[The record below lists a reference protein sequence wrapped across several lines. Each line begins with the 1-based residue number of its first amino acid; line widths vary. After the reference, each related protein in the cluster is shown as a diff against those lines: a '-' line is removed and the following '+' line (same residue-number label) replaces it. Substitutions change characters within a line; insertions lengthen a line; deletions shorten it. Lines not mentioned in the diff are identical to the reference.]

1 MRSYSVIGL
10 GEFGMAVARM
20 LADVQRDGVS
30 AYDTDITRVDVIKE
44 FVAVAAALDA
54 TDRAALVAQGVDRD
68 DVAIVAI
75 GNDFES
81 NTLAALNC
89 KEIGV
94 KLVISRA
101 LSEEHGRVLRKVGVD
116 RVIYPERDIAANLV
130 QAVLVPNI
138 TRFARVAPGVGLAH
152 VRLPKGYKDVALGE
166 LGTEGKVRVVAV
178 LKNPPPEAKP
188 GTPPVVEASPQAVT
202 QVSQDD
208 IIIVF
213 GPNEEIN
220 QLALSL

>member
-30 AYDTDITRVDVIKE
+30 AYDADLTRVDLIKE

-54 TDRAALVAQGVDRD
+54 TDKAALVAQGVDRD

-81 NTLAALNC
+81 NTLAAMNC

-101 LSEEHGRVLRKVGVD
+101 LSEEHGRVLRKIGID

-138 TRFARVAPGVGLAH
+138 TRFARVAPGIGLAH

-166 LGTEGKVRVVAV
+166 LSTSKVRIVAV
-178 LKNPPPEAKP
+178 LKNPPPDAKP
-188 GTPPVVEASPQAVT
+188 GTPPIVDASPQAVT

-208 IIIVF
+208 LIIIF

>member
-1 MRSYSVIGL
+1 LRSYSVIGL

-30 AYDTDITRVDVIKE
+30 AYDTDITRVDEIKE

-54 TDRAALVAQGVDRD
+54 TDKAALVAQGVDRD

-81 NTLAALNC
+81 NTLAAMNC

-101 LSEEHGRVLRKVGVD
+101 LSEEHGRVLRKIGID

-138 TRFARVAPGVGLAH
+138 TRFARVAPGIGLAH

-166 LGTEGKVRVVAV
+166 LSTSKVRIVAV
-178 LKNPPPEAKP
+178 LKNPPPDAKP
-188 GTPPVVEASPQAVT
+188 GTPPIVDASPQAVT

-208 IIIVF
+208 LIIVF

>member
-1 MRSYSVIGL
+1 LRSQSVG
-10 GEFGMAVARM
+10 GRGGFGMAVARM
-20 LADVQRDGVS
+20 LADVQRDRVS
-30 AYDTDITRVDVIKE
+30 ASDTNLPRVDLIKE
-44 FVAVAAALDA
+44 FVASAAALDA
-54 TDRAALVAQGVDRD
+54 TDKAALVAQGVDRD
-68 DVAIVAI
+68 DVALWAI
-75 GNDFES
+75 GNTFES
-81 NTLAALNC
+81 NTLAAMNC

-101 LSEEHGRVLRKVGVD
+101 LSEEHGRVLRKLGVD

-138 TRFARVAPGVGLAH
+138 TRFARVAPGIGLAH
-152 VRLPKGYKDVALGE
+152 VRLPRGYKDVPLGE
-166 LGTEGKVRVVAV
+166 LSATKVRVVAII
-178 LKNPPPEAKP
+178 KNPPPGSKP
-188 GTPPVVEASPQAVT
+188 SAQPLVDASPLAET

-208 IIIVF
+208 LIIVF

>member
-20 LADVQRDGVS
+20 LADVQRDGIS
-30 AYDTDITRVDVIKE
+30 AYDSDPSRVEMIKE
-44 FVAVAAALDA
+44 FVAVAATLDA
-54 TDRAALVAQGVDRD
+54 TDKSALVSQGVDRD
-68 DVAIVAI
+68 DVSIVAI

-81 NTLAALNC
+81 NTLAAMNC

-101 LSEEHGRVLRKVGVD
+101 LSEEHGRVLRKLGVD

-152 VRLPKGYKDVALGE
+152 VRLPRGYKDVPLGE
-166 LGTEGKVRVVAV
+166 LSTSKVRVVAI
-178 LKNPPPEAKP
+178 LKNPPPGSKP
-188 GTPPVVEASPQAVT
+188 GTPPIVDASPQAES

-208 IIIVF
+208 LIIVF

>member
-30 AYDTDITRVDVIKE
+30 AYDTDITRVDEIKE

-54 TDRAALVAQGVDRD
+54 TDKAALVAQGVDRD

-75 GNDFES
+75 GNNFES
-81 NTLAALNC
+81 NTLAAMNC

-101 LSEEHGRVLRKVGVD
+101 LSEEHGRVLRKIGID

-138 TRFARVAPGVGLAH
+138 TRFARVAPGIGLAH
-152 VRLPKGYKDVALGE
+152 VRLPRGYKDVALGE
-166 LGTEGKVRVVAV
+166 LSTSKVRIVAV
-178 LKNPPPEAKP
+178 LKNPPPDAKP
-188 GTPPVVEASPQAVT
+188 GTPPIVDASPQAVT

-208 IIIVF
+208 LIIVF

>member
-20 LADVQRDGVS
+20 LADVQRDGIS
-30 AYDTDITRVDVIKE
+30 AYDSDITRVEMIKE

-54 TDRAALVAQGVDRD
+54 TDKAALVAQGVDRD
-68 DVAIVAI
+68 DVAIIAI
-75 GNDFES
+75 GNDFTS
-81 NTLAALNC
+81 NTLAAMNC

-101 LSEEHGRVLRKVGVD
+101 LSEEHGRVLRKLGVD

-138 TRFARVAPGVGLAH
+138 TRFARVAPGIGLAH
-152 VRLPKGYKDVALGE
+152 VQLPKGYKDVPLGE
-166 LGTEGKVRVVAV
+166 LGTAGKVRVVAV
-178 LKNPPPEAKP
+178 LKHPPPDAKP
-188 GTPPVVEASPQAVT
+188 GTPPTVDASPQAVT
-202 QVSQDD
+202 PVGQGD

-220 QLALSL
+220 QL

>member
-20 LADVQRDGVS
+20 LADVQRDGIS
-30 AYDTDITRVDVIKE
+30 AYDSDPARVESIKE
-44 FVAVAAALDA
+44 FVAVAAVLDA
-54 TDRAALVAQGVDRD
+54 RDKSALVSQGVDRD
-68 DVAIVAI
+68 DVSIIAI
-75 GNDFES
+75 GHDFES
-81 NTLAALNC
+81 NTLAAMNC

-101 LSEEHGRVLRKVGVD
+101 LSEEHGRVLRKLGVD

-152 VRLPKGYKDVALGE
+152 VRLPRGYKDVPLGE
-166 LGTEGKVRVVAV
+166 LSTSKVRVVAI
-178 LKNPPPEAKP
+178 LKNPPAGSKP
-188 GTPPVVEASPQAVT
+188 GTPPLVDTSPQAES

-208 IIIVF
+208 LIIVF

>member
-1 MRSYSVIGL
+1 LRSYSVIGL

-30 AYDTDITRVDVIKE
+30 AYDTDITRVDEIKE

-54 TDRAALVAQGVDRD
+54 TDKAALVAQGVDRD

-101 LSEEHGRVLRKVGVD
+101 LSEEHGRVLRKIGID

-152 VRLPKGYKDVALGE
+152 VRLPRGYKDVALGE
-166 LGTEGKVRVVAV
+166 LSATKVRVVAV
-178 LKNPPPEAKP
+178 LKNPPPDAKP
-188 GTPPVVEASPQAVT
+188 GTPPIVDASPQAVT

-213 GPNEEIN
+213 GPNDEIN